1 MIYWK
6 VSACES
12 GKSCLTTDFTRV
24 QICDGLCENES
35 HGGEQLF

>member
-12 GKSCLTTDFTRV
+12 GKSCLTMIMYMTS
-24 QICDGLCENES
+24 ICFYKHL
-35 HGGEQLF
+35 